1 MVLKIME
8 VNSKNLKEFNAIIN
22 KKNNTAIVK
31 FYADWCGHCQDLNP
45 KWQQMSYNLNNNK
58 LDGVLASVS
67 EKYKTD
73 VDCDSEIVGYPTI
86 RIFKGGRK
94 KRDYN
99 GKREVKD
106 LEKLVR
112 KTLGKRRSKKK
123 NKTQKKKSTRRKSRR
138 KRKTRKNRRKTNFR
152 DRFFDMISNR

>member
-8 VNSKNLKEFNAIIN
+8 VDSKNLKEFNDLIN
-22 KKNNTAIVK
+22 KKDNTAIVK

-45 KWQQMSYNLNNNK
+45 KWNEMSYNLNNRK
-58 LDGVLASVS
+58 LDGLLASVS

-99 GKREVKD
+99 GKREVKE
-106 LEKLVR
+106 LEKLVT
-112 KTLGKRRSKKK
+112 KTLGNKRGGKRR
-123 NKTQKKKSTRRKSRR
+123 KTQKRKSKKRKSRR
-138 KRKTRKNRRKTNFR
+138 KRKTRKNRRKTSFR